1 MTSATQTVA
10 VQHSTSGEYG
20 HVYVRPVGA
29 YSDGT
34 LKFTRMY
41 DEPVWQFSCQLGGG
55 ADSLTANIDGD
66 GSYCWRLGAEDCHD
80 VRQVEATLKAMRAMV
95 KRYEKNVDAYG
106 TPATFATFV
115 AYHFAPGQ
123 QAHAAPFDGASMPVL
138 TAVHVAVAQVRK
150 ATRKNTEAMT
160 TR

>member
-1 MTSATQTVA
+1 MSNATQTVA

-20 HVYVRPVGA
+20 HVYVRPVGT

-34 LKFTRMY
+34 LKWTRMY
-41 DEPVWQFSCQLGGG
+41 DEPVWLFSCQLGGEV
-55 ADSLTANIDGD
+55 SIDGD

-106 TPATFATFV
+106 APATFTQFV

-123 QAHAAPFDGASMPVL
+123 QAHAAPFDGASVPVL
-138 TAVHVAVAQVRK
+138 TAVHVAVAEVRRNVRK
-150 ATRKNTEAMT
+150 NAEAMT
-160 TR
+160 CRW